1 MIRGVNV
8 DITIRNSD
16 TGAYLRIPVVPE
28 ILEYKEGEALAD
40 TIKIINLGNI
50 DYPNGVD
57 LDTLGWNSFFPA
69 RYDPSYCAT
78 RSLLKP
84 TAYKDKLKA
93 WKDAGTKLQL
103 VCPAAGINKPMRLK
117 NFTWNLKGFEGDI
130 YYQVSFTEVKTVAV
144 KKIATAAI
152 TVSKKPTPEQRPPAP
167 APAPAPTKTYTVKSG
182 DSLSRI
188 AKANGYSDWHTIYDA
203 NRSVIGSNPN
213 LIFPGQVYTLP

>member
-8 DITIRNSD
+8 DITIRDSD

-28 ILEYKEGEALAD
+28 ILEYKEGDALAD
-40 TIKIINLGNI
+40 TVKIINLGNI

-57 LDTLGWNSFFPA
+57 LDTVGWFSFFPA
-69 RYDPSYCAT
+69 RYDPAYCAT

-93 WKDAGTKLQL
+93 WKDAGTKLQV
-103 VCPAAGINKPMRLK
+103 VCPAAGINKTMRLK
-117 NFTWNLKGFEGDI
+117 TFTWNLKGFEGDI
-130 YYQVSFTEVKTVAV
+130 YYQVLFTEVKAVAV
-144 KKIATAAI
+144 KKLATAAV
-152 TVSKKPTPEQRPPAP
+152 TVSKKATPEQRTPAP
-167 APAPAPTKTYTVKSG
+167 APPAPPTKTYTVKSG
-182 DSLSRI
+182 DCLSRI

-213 LIFPGQVYTLP
+213 LIYPGQVYTLP